1 MRTAQNSGEYMPEHQ
16 TILKKYADFP
26 RMFGKLFKG
35 QEVRTITDPK
45 GNTWYEV
52 DIPQNYLDG
61 TAEMQFKKGG
71 IMKIKDKVNFK
82 KKLLLKYD
90 NTKRAK

>member
-52 DIPQNYLDG
+52 DIPENFLNM
-61 TAEMQFKKGG
+61 EWQFKNGG
-71 IMKIKDKVNFK
+71 KIGVN
-82 KKLLLKYD
+82 
-90 NTKRAK
+90 NIIGV